1 MDKLKILK
9 EIAIICIVFTYCIF
23 YNNRLFLHKV
33 KRIYL

>member
-9 EIAIICIVFTYCIF
+9 EIAIICIVFTYCISIIIDS
-23 YNNRLFLHKV
+23 LHKV

>member
-9 EIAIICIVFTYCIF
+9 EIAIICIVIYILYF
-23 YNNRLFLHKV
+23 YNNRFLHKV